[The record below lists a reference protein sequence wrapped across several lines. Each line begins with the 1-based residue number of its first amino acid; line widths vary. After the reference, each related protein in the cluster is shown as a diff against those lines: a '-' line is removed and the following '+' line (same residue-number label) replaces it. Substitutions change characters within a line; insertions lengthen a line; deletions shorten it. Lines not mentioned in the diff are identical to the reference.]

1 MNKKYKYDQ
10 WKILVNFSRKKML
23 KQKVNTSKT
32 PKLKVNTKKSEI
44 SDGIIQ
50 FKSIKESFLF

>member
-44 SDGIIQ
+44 YDGIIQ

>member
-32 PKLKVNTKKSEI
+32 PKLKVNTKKSEVYD
-44 SDGIIQ
+44 SIIQ

>member
-10 WKILVNFSRKKML
+10 WKILVNFSRKKMP
-23 KQKVNTSKT
+23 KQKVNTSKR

-44 SDGIIQ
+44 YDGIIQ